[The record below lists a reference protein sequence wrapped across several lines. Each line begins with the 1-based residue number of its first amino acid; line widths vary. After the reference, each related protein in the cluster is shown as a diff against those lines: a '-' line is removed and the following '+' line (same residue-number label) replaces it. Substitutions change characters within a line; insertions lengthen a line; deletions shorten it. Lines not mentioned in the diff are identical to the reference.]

1 MDPEKEAFLK
11 RFGAHL
17 KAHRQAKGLSTI
29 EMARLMHMDSGNFT
43 RIESGKTNPTIIT
56 ISTYCKVLEIGLEEL
71 FKGFNPTK
79 P

>member
-29 EMARLMHMDSGNFT
+29 EMARLMHMDSCNFT
-43 RIESGKTNPTIIT
+43 RIESGKTNPTIFT
-56 ISTYCKVLEIGLEEL
+56 LKKYCEVLEISLNQLLED
-71 FKGFNPTK
+71 F
-79 P
+79 

>member
-1 MDPEKEAFLK
+1 MDPDKEAFLK

-43 RIESGKTNPTIIT
+43 RIESGKTNPTIFT
-56 ISTYCKVLEIGLEEL
+56 LKKYCEVLEISLKHL
-71 FKGFNPTK
+71 LNDFN
-79 P
+79 

>member
-43 RIESGKTNPTIIT
+43 RIESGKTNPTIFT
-56 ISTYCKVLEIGLEEL
+56 LKKYCEVLEISLNQLLED
-71 FKGFNPTK
+71 F
-79 P
+79 

>member
-1 MDPEKEAFLK
+1 MDPDKEAFLK

-43 RIESGKTNPTIIT
+43 RIESGKTNPTIFT
-56 ISTYCKVLEIGLEEL
+56 LKKYCEVLEISLNQLLED
-71 FKGFNPTK
+71 F
-79 P
+79 